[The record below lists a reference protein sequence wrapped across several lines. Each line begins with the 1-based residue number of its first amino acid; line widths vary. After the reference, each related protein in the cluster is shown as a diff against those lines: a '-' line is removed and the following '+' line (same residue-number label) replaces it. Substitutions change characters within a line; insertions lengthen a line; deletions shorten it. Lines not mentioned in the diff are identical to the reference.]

1 MRNFVFLFVF
11 FIITVSCNSQSKKTD
26 FIYKKVNKKLIYR
39 VNLDKEVNQIKFV
52 DLKSYLPV
60 NYVQNG
66 TVDYTSYIQKGINE
80 NKFVRLPNFP
90 ILISEKGLTLKSN
103 SVIYFNQKSKLILAV
118 NSLPKYQILD
128 LKNIE
133 NVKIYNPRLVGDRIK
148 HKGTTGEWGM
158 GINIISSSNISI
170 YNPEITNCWGD
181 GIYVSGISTKE
192 SESIFIK
199 GGLLDNNRRNG
210 ISIISG
216 KNINISNIYISNTYG
231 TLPMAGI
238 DIEPNENGNTLE
250 RINLN
255 KITTFNNGDAGIAVI
270 LLNMIGKRQHVVDVN
285 IDSHKDTYSK
295 YALIMGGS
303 KTGYKYPDD
312 IKPLGGAVNIRNSQW
327 NDNSGKVS
335 IAADFTYTAKYKF
348 SNLKI
353 KTAGKEDIK
362 ETESKTKKIR
372 EQGFIVN

>member
-39 VNLDKEVNQIKFV
+39 VNLDKKVNQIKFV

-335 IAADFTYTAKYKF
+335 IAADFRYTAKYKF